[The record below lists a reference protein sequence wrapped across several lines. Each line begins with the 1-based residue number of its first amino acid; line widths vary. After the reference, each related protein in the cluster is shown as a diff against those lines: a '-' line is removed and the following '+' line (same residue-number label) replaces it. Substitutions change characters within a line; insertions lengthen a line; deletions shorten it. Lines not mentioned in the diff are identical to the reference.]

1 MQLKPPNNP
10 RLLHILTHTKMTMCP
25 KALLLESWGG
35 RGGAENLKNGAGGGV
50 AVYLKRGGRGQL
62 EQGPRRGHT
71 RVTAGLDPRM
81 AGLSSIL
88 VPNGDVQQPEMP
100 IRLLDTWLCA
110 TPLGSILVRCIFHP
124 RVKTRGFPSVASSR
138 PFGEAH
144 EISSRSF

>member
-1 MQLKPPNNP
+1 
-10 RLLHILTHTKMTMCP
+10 MTMCP
-25 KALLLESWGG
+25 KALLLESWDG
-35 RGGAENLKNGAGGGV
+35 RGGEENLKNGAGGGGRVWRKWGGGGV

-88 VPNGDVQQPEMP
+88 VPNGDAQQPDIP

-124 RVKTRGFPSVASSR
+124 RVKTRGYPSVASSR
-138 PFGEAH
+138 PFGEAQ